1 MVDIISRLNPS
12 RRCIAS
18 NRTRRCVAS
27 ILHVGRDHRIADI
40 IHPAI
45 TARSVTDVST
55 SFFSS
60 RDDRSS
66 VKTAARADMKQFA
79 EKVSKASVSLGVA
92 GAVLAQVRFRFRP
105 TPTRRPVAR
114 SRVSFRTTCRFL
126 FFRYLLDFC
135 RVVNGENTTH
145 SGRESPSGFVCY
157 PRIGWFFP
165 VLHRRNVIHNNIWGN
180 SVMEWMMSPELAAPL
195 RDWGARAR

>member
-1 MVDIISRLNPS
+1 
-12 RRCIAS
+12 
-18 NRTRRCVAS
+18 
-27 ILHVGRDHRIADI
+27 
-40 IHPAI
+40 
-45 TARSVTDVST
+45 
-55 SFFSS
+55 
-60 RDDRSS
+60 
-66 VKTAARADMKQFA
+66 MKQFA

-105 TPTRRPVAR
+105 APTTRCSLAR
-114 SRVSFRTTCRFL
+114 LVSFRTTCRFL
-126 FFRYLLDFC
+126 FFRCPLDFC

-157 PRIGWFFP
+157 PRTGWFFP

-195 RDWGARAR
+195 RDWGARADSTGGGPSEQTRPMTDPLRSFNNRSPRVPSPTTNSKA